1 MLLNTN
7 ECILHLLYQALCG
20 YISQCLKNKKMSHLS
35 KSSEVKYFY
44 NDFGDRTITG
54 LLTTGLLTTEHMTT
68 DLLTS
73 GHIQQVF

>member
-1 MLLNTN
+1 MNVSYT
-7 ECILHLLYQALCG
+7 CCTKPYVATFH
-20 YISQCLKNKKMSHLS
+20 SVLKIKKMSHLS

-73 GHIQQVF
+73 QVF